1 MKATLLHELN
11 ETDGAEKTFR
21 KIIELINS
29 AKKNIFIHMYVW
41 RSDVIGNAIGKALC
55 NAADRG
61 VKIHIRKDLS
71 AMMYEWIEMNQKSY
85 LPSKPSKLTKLWWK
99 TIRPTFP
106 KTFVE
111 DDFVVIRRIRN
122 KNKNRL
128 HEEYSSATAE
138 NMSREDMLQM
148 LGSVSEYFATPVLKS
163 KIY

>member
-11 ETDGAEKTFR
+11 ETDGAEKTFS

-29 AKKNIFIHMYVW
+29 SKKNIFIHMYVW

-106 KTFVE
+106 KTFAVSYTHLTLPT
-111 DDFVVIRRIRN
+111 
-122 KNKNRL
+122 NR
-128 HEEYSSATAE
+128 E
-138 NMSREDMLQM
+138 
-148 LGSVSEYFATPVLKS
+148 V
-163 KIY
+163 